1 MGMVV
6 VDVFFLVMVGY
17 CSKMV
22 IKTSKVTSPFFL
34 ILVMVG
40 YCSDFF
46 SKTSKVLSEVT
57 EPGSW
62 FQ

>member
-1 MGMVV
+1 M
-6 VDVFFLVMVGY
+6 FFLVMVGY